1 MLGARLRER
10 RDLFRLLGGVVHYSR
25 TPGKGAADTREIEVA
40 KKYVAYTTWFFCA
53 VRGQV
58 VGGGDAPISD
68 LI

>member
-1 MLGARLRER
+1 MLGALLRER
-10 RDLFRLLGGVVHYSR
+10 RDLFRLLGGAMHYRR
-25 TPGKGAADTREIEVA
+25 TLGKGADTREIEVA
-40 KKYVAYTTWFFCA
+40 KNYVAYTTWFFSA